1 MNAQRN
7 PARGASG
14 WIGAGVVGLTL
25 GLAPV
30 GCGGDEGGGDAPG
43 PDAIVGLDVP
53 PATDSA
59 EGGGEDVPD
68 PVAPAVPRIDQAL
81 ACGVDGNV
89 GGLSGSQSPQALERK
104 TLDTT
109 RFPDALCN
117 DGSDA
122 VVYVRPATRPED
134 ADKWVLELMGGGA
147 CNTMQAC
154 ANRWCSV
161 DTNFS
166 RTQMTSATAPPRTEG
181 DGILLRP
188 DQGSGGGASAVDNPF
203 ASWNHVLLKYC
214 SSDTW
219 RGTARDVTVESD
231 HPRSGEPVTFR
242 MHFLGRRILE
252 AAVATLRRDGVDGLS
267 WGPDA
272 TPMPDLDDAT
282 EVVFAGAS
290 AGGGGVTF
298 NLDWLSET
306 LRAANPGVD
315 VTGLID
321 STFGP
326 DLIGLDFAKSAY
338 CQELRTCTAEAFLG
352 RGRIAQETLWKAAP
366 EASCEA
372 SHAASGGGWKCASDT
387 FVMLNHLTT
396 PFFVRQGLAD
406 GLISEVYVKGGLQH
420 AGEAIDLRVFGE
432 LVRAS
437 LETFPQLPQT
447 AIEGASIATAPGAY
461 GPACPKHETLRS
473 TRDTFDVTIDVGGDA
488 LRMFDVWRRWRD
500 GGSPQVAVTRTRVD
514 TTCPGE

>member
-1 MNAQRN
+1 M
-7 PARGASG
+7 RGFRAS
-14 WIGAGVVGLTL
+14 ALAVGLVA
-25 GLAPV
+25 GGCDGGAEKPAP
-30 GCGGDEGGGDAPG
+30 GDALVGADVASEG
-43 PDAIVGLDVP
+43 PEVVA
-53 PATDSA
+53 ADS
-59 EGGGEDVPD
+59 GSD
-68 PVAPAVPRIDQAL
+68 PVAPAVPRIGEVL
-81 ACGVDGNV
+81 ACGVDGDV
-89 GGLSGSQSPQALERK
+89 GGLANSQSPLALERK
-104 TLDTT
+104 VLDTT

-122 VVYVRPATRPED
+122 VIYVRPAARPED
-134 ADKWVLELMGGGA
+134 ADKWVIELMGGGA
-147 CNTMQAC
+147 CNTMETC

-166 RTQMTSATAPPRTEG
+166 RTQMTSATAPARTSG
-181 DGILLRP
+181 KGILLRADESDGP
-188 DQGSGGGASAVDNPF
+188 AVDNPLGG
-203 ASWNHVLLKYC
+203 WNHVLLKYC

-219 RGTARDVTVESD
+219 RGTARDVTID
-231 HPRSGEPVTFR
+231 TRHPQTDAPVTFR

-252 AAVATLRRDGVDGLS
+252 AAVATLRGEAGAALT

-298 NLDWLSET
+298 NLDWLGES
-306 LRAANPGVD
+306 LREHNAD
-315 VTGLID
+315 VALSGLID

-326 DLIGLDFAKSAY
+326 DLTVLDFEKSLY
-338 CQELRTCTAEAFLG
+338 CEEIRTCTAEAFLQ
-352 RGRIAQETLWKAAP
+352 RGKVAQDTLWKAAP

-372 SHAASGGGWKCASDT
+372 SHGATGGAWKCASDT

-396 PFFVRQGLAD
+396 PFFVRQGLSD
-406 GLISEVYVKGGLQH
+406 GLISDVYVKGGLRSG
-420 AGEAIDLRVFGE
+420 GEVIDLRVFGE

-437 LETFPQLPQT
+437 FEAFPQLPQT
-447 AIEGASIATAPGAY
+447 AIEGAAYAKAPGAY

-473 TRDTFDVTIDVGGDA
+473 TPDTFSVTIGSGGED

-500 GGSPQVAVTRTRVD
+500 GGAPQVAVTQSRTD